1 MKNTTKIIL
10 LAAVGIGTAALTVYL
25 IRRANGTKAKKMLD
39 NIADEGYE
47 TASDILFPGKD
58 LKNKLHYGPVIPG

>member
-10 LAAVGIGTAALTVYL
+10 LTAIGTAAITAYL
-25 IRRANGTKAKKMLD
+25 VRRAKCTKAKKMLD

-47 TASDILFPGKD
+47 TASDILFPGKE
-58 LKNKLHYGPVIPG
+58 LRNKLHYGPVIPS